1 MEIFLLNSGLIGL
14 VGGVGGVI
22 VGGIAS
28 KAINVLAG
36 VTTSTTPG
44 RGGGGAFGF
53 LGSSSVVSFQLIFG
67 AILFAVMI
75 GMIAGA
81 IPAYRAS
88 KLNPVD
94 ALRYE

>member
-1 MEIFLLNSGLIGL
+1 MDQSRVALFVAFNPVETAVPSGQNIHFNLHHGDKRLTFL
-14 VGGVGGVI
+14 I
-22 VGGIAS
+22 VGALLFS
-28 KAINVLAG
+28 
-36 VTTSTTPG
+36 
-44 RGGGGAFGF
+44 
-53 LGSSSVVSFQLIFG
+53 
-67 AILFAVMI
+67 ILM

>member
-1 MEIFLLNSGLIGL
+1 MHELGFFASTAISSLGGIQTA
-14 VGGVGGVI
+14 VGG
-22 VGGIAS
+22 
-28 KAINVLAG
+28 AG
-36 VTTSTTPG
+36 
-44 RGGGGAFGF
+44 RGF
-53 LGSSSVVSFQLIFG
+53 LGSFGSSVYVSPQLIIG
-67 AILFAVMI
+67 TLLFSVLI